1 MALNNDSELVG
12 TLIDSILAH
21 TPDPELQRFLDRLL
35 RSQLA
40 SLNNPTKCLE
50 RLYRFVEAC
59 RLPRNQLNQWEREPD
74 LVAAL
79 LRQLDVDSPMVEW
92 LIADPDAVDWFRVVE
107 SADEGDSF
115 PRKLLLA
122 ELKCLEDDTQIISAL
137 QRFRRRELL
146 RAMFAMTLQDLPAPL
161 VEEQLSKIV
170 EDLVQGTLD
179 VVFRDNPPDAS
190 TASVFPIA
198 LLATGRLGG
207 AECDFTRP
215 CNLLCIYEEESTSH
229 LPRDQKQSEV
239 DHWRRRVQRLVSF
252 LKAPEPSTPNA
263 GGWNIRFP
271 LQASAVASR
280 SGDDAS
286 PAIDE
291 WHQWL
296 EMAASNGSA
305 LHRTELLKARPIA
318 GDLRM
323 ANRFIEEAANFVF
336 PKYLS
341 RSEIASLAAY
351 LRKIERT
358 STSDLTTT
366 TPESLSANDLL
377 GILSEIHSLVLFLQ
391 LIHGSE
397 LDEVRSR
404 STLVAIDAL
413 LRHGCLTSQEH
424 SLLVS
429 TYKLSQRCWLQ
440 FQIRT
445 YPGPL
450 GTHIPNHTQVPAEKN
465 QLSLTDC
472 DMNSRVKLL
481 ESIPK
486 IRQMSN
492 HLRGQVFSANDQLS
506 VDESDLIL
514 DPNPDPEWVRRVLE
528 RFHFH
533 DIELAHQN
541 LKALAVEDVRVLSTQ
556 RCRYFLAVIAP
567 KLLERVGRTPSPD
580 LTLNNLVS
588 TCRSIGAKGV
598 LWELFSLHEPSMD
611 LYVRLCGASPYLVS
625 ILNSHPGMI
634 DELLDS
640 LVLGKLPTQSH
651 LSLTLDELCR
661 GAEDIDAIV
670 QSFKNTVHLSIGVR
684 DILGKENVSET
695 HRTLADVAD
704 VCLQQIIQHQF
715 NALVKR
721 YGIPTLDSGTLCRF
735 GVIALGKLGSR
746 EPNYHS
752 DVTVLFL
759 FEGAGSTRPLGPARH
774 HQAIGND
781 FFFHQLAQRVAQGVN
796 RVTRHGRLYELHH
809 WQFLRERQSN
819 LAWPVHA
826 FLDQFLH
833 GNVPSTQRML
843 LSTARVIAGD
853 PSFEGGIRDTIH
865 QILREVPWTQS
876 DTEAALN
883 ARRLLEQ
890 TATPE
895 NLKRGFGGTMDV
907 ETLAQLLSMQQSNSN
922 ALFPVPG
929 TIDSL
934 ELLRKIG
941 AIPAEEALL
950 LKDAYNFLRGVES
963 GLRLM
968 NSKARHDLPK
978 DPLELARLAY
988 GLHIPDPTQLQE
1000 TCDHYRQTVRA
1011 IFERVVGAP
1020 ISLKDRSATPHSA
1033 PTISTTSTYGA
1044 KK

>member
-1 MALNNDSELVG
+1 MALNNDSELVSSF
-12 TLIDSILAH
+12 IESILAY
-21 TPDPELQRFLDRLL
+21 TPDPELQQFLDHLL
-35 RSQLA
+35 RTQLPA
-40 SLNNPTKCLE
+40 LSNPTQTLG
-50 RLYRFVEAC
+50 RLTRFVEAC

-74 LVAAL
+74 LVGAL

-107 SADEGDSF
+107 TSSEAESF
-115 PRKLLLA
+115 PRKHLLA
-122 ELKCLEDDTQIISAL
+122 ELKCLEDDSQIISAL

-146 RAMFAMTLQDLPAPL
+146 RAMFAMTLQNQPTQW

-170 EDLVQGTLD
+170 EDLVQGTLE
-179 VVFRDNPPDAS
+179 VVFRDYSADQSVSS
-190 TASVFPIA
+190 TFPVA

-207 AECDFTRP
+207 SECDFTSP
-215 CNLLCIYEEESTSH
+215 CDLLCIYEDDSTAY

-239 DHWRRRVQRLVSF
+239 DHWQRKIARLFSF
-252 LKAPEPSTPNA
+252 LRALEPGAPNA
-263 GGWNIRFP
+263 GGLNIRFL
-271 LQASAVASR
+271 LQTSTGTYR
-280 SGDDAS
+280 SGDEAS
-286 PAIDE
+286 PALYE

-296 EMAASNGSA
+296 EVAASNGSA

-318 GDLRM
+318 GDLAM
-323 ANRFIEEAANFVF
+323 AKRFVDEASNFVF

-351 LRKIERT
+351 LRKIDRT
-358 STSDLTTT
+358 SKSDLMTA
-366 TPESLSANDLL
+366 TPESLSAIDIH
-377 GILSEIHSLVLFLQ
+377 GILSEIQSLVLFLQ
-391 LIHGSE
+391 LVHGSE
-397 LDEVRSR
+397 LEEVRCR
-404 STLVAIDAL
+404 STLDALDAL

-424 SLLVS
+424 SLIVQTFDLA
-429 TYKLSQRCWLQ
+429 KRCWLQ

-445 YPGPL
+445 YPDTPTYPESPGCAP
-450 GTHIPNHTQVPAEKN
+450 PASDLLPPQKMK
-465 QLSLTDC
+465 LSHTDC
-472 DMNSRVKLL
+472 DRNARGRLL
-481 ESIPK
+481 EALPR
-486 IRQMSN
+486 IRQMAN
-492 HLRGQVFSANDQLS
+492 HLRGQIFSADDQLS
-506 VDESDLIL
+506 IDESDLIL
-514 DPNPDPEWVRRVLE
+514 DPNPDPEWVREVLE
-528 RFHFH
+528 RFHFQ
-533 DIELAHQN
+533 DIAQAHQN
-541 LKALAVEDVRVLSTQ
+541 LRALAEEDVRVLSTR

-567 KLLERVGRTPSPD
+567 KLLERIGRTPSPD

-598 LWELFSLHEPSMD
+598 LWELFSLHQPSMD

-640 LVLGKLPTQSH
+640 LMLGKLPTQSH

-670 QSFKNTVHLSIGVR
+670 QSFKNTMHLSIGVR

-695 HRTLADVAD
+695 HRSLADVAD

-715 NALVKR
+715 NTLVKR
-721 YGIPTLDSGTLCRF
+721 YGIPTLDSGKLCRF
-735 GVIALGKLGSR
+735 GAIALGKLGSR

-752 DVTVLFL
+752 DVTILFL
-759 FEGAGSTRPLGPARH
+759 FEGPGATQPLGPARH

-796 RVTRHGRLYELHH
+796 RVTRYGRLYELHH

-826 FLDQFLH
+826 FLDQFLQ
-833 GNVPSTQRML
+833 GNVAATQRML
-843 LSTARVIAGD
+843 LSTARIIAGD
-853 PSFEGGIRDTIH
+853 PSYENEIRDTIH
-865 QILREVPWTQS
+865 RILREVPWTRS
-876 DTEAALN
+876 DTETALN
-883 ARRLLEQ
+883 ARYLLEQ

-907 ETLAQLLSMQQSNSN
+907 ESLAQILSMQQCNSTS
-922 ALFPVPG
+922 LCPVPG

-934 ELLRKIG
+934 ELLRKAG
-941 AIPAEEALL
+941 AIAAEDALQ

-978 DPLELARLAY
+978 DPLDLARLAY
-988 GLHIPDPTQLQE
+988 GLHIPEPTQLQE
-1000 TCDHYRQTVRA
+1000 TCDHYRHTVRA
-1011 IFERVVGAP
+1011 IFERVIGRP
-1020 ISLKDRSATPHSA
+1020 ISQNEQSTTP
-1033 PTISTTSTYGA
+1033 PTISR
-1044 KK
+1044 

>member
-1 MALNNDSELVG
+1 MAPNNDSELVSSF
-12 TLIDSILAH
+12 IESILAL
-21 TPDPELQRFLDRLL
+21 TPDPELRQFLDRLL
-35 RSQLA
+35 RSQLQT
-40 SLNNPTKCLE
+40 LNNPSRCLE
-50 RLYRFVEAC
+50 RLRRFVEAC

-74 LVAAL
+74 LLGAL

-107 SADEGDSF
+107 TSSEGDSF

-122 ELKCLEDDTQIISAL
+122 ELKCLEDDSQIVSAM
-137 QRFRRRELL
+137 QRFRRREQL
-146 RAMFAMTLQDLPAPL
+146 RAMFAMTLQDRSAQS
-161 VEEQLSKIV
+161 VEEHLSKIV
-170 EDLVQGTLD
+170 EDLVQGIFE
-179 VVFRDNPPDAS
+179 VVVRDNSADTS
-190 TASVFPIA
+190 TSSPIPVA
-198 LLATGRLGG
+198 LVATGRLGG
-207 AECDFTRP
+207 AECDFTSP
-215 CNLLCIYEEESTSH
+215 CDLLCIYEEESTSH
-229 LPRDQKQSEV
+229 RHRDQKQSEV
-239 DHWRRRVQRLVSF
+239 DLWQRKLQRLVGF
-252 LKAPEPSTPNA
+252 LLALGPDSPNA
-263 GGWNIRFP
+263 GGMDVRFP
-271 LQASAVASR
+271 LHARAVVSR
-280 SGDDAS
+280 SGDDPS
-286 PAIDE
+286 PAIYE
-291 WHQWL
+291 WHHWL

-305 LHRTELLKARPIA
+305 LHRTQLLKARPIA

-323 ANRFIEEAANFVF
+323 AQRFVAEAANFVF

-351 LRKIERT
+351 LRKIERA
-358 STSDLTTT
+358 SKSDLMNE
-366 TPESLSANDLL
+366 TPASLSAHDLH
-377 GILSEIHSLVLFLQ
+377 GILSEIRSLVLFLQ

-404 STLVAIDAL
+404 STLEAIDAL
-413 LRHGCLTSQEH
+413 LRHGCLTSHEH

-429 TYKLSQRCWLQ
+429 TYALAQRCSLQ

-445 YPGPL
+445 YPAPL
-450 GTHIPNHTQVPAEKN
+450 GTDHQYNTQHDPEKS

-472 DMNSRVKLL
+472 DGNARVKLL
-481 ESIPK
+481 EALPR
-486 IRQMSN
+486 IRQMAN
-492 HLRGQVFSANDQLS
+492 HLRGQVFSADDQLS

-514 DPNPDPEWVRRVLE
+514 DPNPNPDWVRQVLE

-567 KLLERVGRTPSPD
+567 KLLERVGHTPSPD

-640 LVLGKLPTQSH
+640 LVLGRLPTQSH

-704 VCLQQIIQHQF
+704 VCLQQTIHHHF
-715 NALVKR
+715 NTLVKR
-721 YGIPTLDSGTLCRF
+721 YGIPTLESGNLCRF

-759 FEGAGSTRPLGPARH
+759 FEGPGATRPVGPARH

-826 FLDQFLH
+826 FLEQFLH
-833 GNVPSTQRML
+833 GNVAATQRML
-843 LSTARVIAGD
+843 LSTSRIIAGD
-853 PSFEGGIRDTIH
+853 PSFEGGIRDTIR
-865 QILREVPWTQS
+865 QVLREIPWTQS
-876 DTEAALN
+876 DTDEALS
-883 ARRLLEQ
+883 ARSLSEQ
-890 TATPE
+890 TARPE
-895 NLKRGFGGTMDV
+895 NLKRGVGGTMDV
-907 ETLAQLLSMQQSNSN
+907 ETLAQILSMQQSKSNS
-922 ALFPVPG
+922 LFPVPG
-929 TIDSL
+929 TIDSI
-934 ELLRKIG
+934 ELLRKVG
-941 AIPAEEALL
+941 AIPPEDALQ

-978 DPLELARLAY
+978 DPLELARLAF

-1000 TCDHYRQTVRA
+1000 TCDHYRHTVRT
-1011 IFERVVGAP
+1011 IFERVIGKSIP
-1020 ISLKDRSATPHSA
+1020 QNDRSATSSSP
-1033 PTISTTSTYGA
+1033 PSTEELHR
-1044 KK
+1044 